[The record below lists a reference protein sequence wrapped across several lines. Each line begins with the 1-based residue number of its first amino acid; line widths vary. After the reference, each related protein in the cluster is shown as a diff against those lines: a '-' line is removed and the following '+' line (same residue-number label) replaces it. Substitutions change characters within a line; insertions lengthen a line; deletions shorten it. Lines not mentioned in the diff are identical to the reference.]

1 VIILSALLAGVG
13 VWLLLSQQRGTR
25 IRSLAGVASRT
36 PQVSGL
42 TPQTRLLTGIVG
54 GLLLGW
60 TFAGVF
66 GAFVGAGLVA
76 WLVRHWNLR
85 EKQPDRVDQ
94 RELARDA
101 PIVIDLLCAALVSGA
116 TIRDSL
122 IAVRDAVTESPLH
135 AILERVVAMMELG
148 ASPAEAWSP
157 WVTHP
162 VLGQLAQSII
172 RSHDSGAA
180 LVDVMESASRELRRE
195 HQRRVERA
203 ARSAGVKAVIPLAV
217 CFLPAFFALGVV
229 PIVASLASSTGFLN
243 Y

>member
-1 VIILSALLAGVG
+1 MIVVSALLAGIG

-25 IRSLAGVASRT
+25 MRSLAGVAGRA

-42 TPQTRLLTGIVG
+42 TPKSRLLTGIAG

-60 TFAGVF
+60 TFAGVL
-66 GAFVGAGLVA
+66 GAFVGAGLVG

-85 EKQPDRVDQ
+85 EKQPDHVDQ
-94 RELARDA
+94 LLLARDA
-101 PIVIDLLCAALVSGA
+101 PVVIDLLCAALVSGA

-122 IAVRDAVTESPLH
+122 VAVRDAVTESPVH
-135 AILERVVAMMELG
+135 PILERVVAMLELG
-148 ASPAEAWSP
+148 ASPAEAWAP

-162 VLGQLAQSII
+162 TVGRLAQSII